1 MSLLSEFN
9 PSKIDYLRTQL
20 EKVLDEMT
28 KSLDDLEKSTIKLNN
43 GLQDRVSVE
52 ASKIVGEYK
61 RSIKK
66 VRQTVAETMT
76 KVKEL
81 SNGIKATENMSDN
94 LR

>member
-9 PSKIDYLRTQL
+9 PSKIDYLRSQL

-61 RSIKK
+61 RSIKR